1 MVGSI
6 GGVTVTEGALTDDFT
21 DAELTELAMSADPE
35 EPLAG
40 DAVPFDVYQ
49 SGLRDALPSW
59 YMPPVMAGGSAM
71 WRKPVVLA
79 IIVSFLVVDV
89 FGLCITFGQLVAA

>member
-1 MVGSI
+1 MTDS
-6 GGVTVTEGALTDDFT
+6 GGQWNGDFS
-21 DAELTELAMSADPE
+21 DAELTELALSADPE
-35 EPLAG
+35 GPLRD

-49 SGLRDALPSW
+49 TGLRDALPSW
-59 YMPPVMAGGSAM
+59 YMPPVMARGSAT

-79 IIVSFLVVDV
+79 IVLSFLVVDL

>member
-1 MVGSI
+1 MA
-6 GGVTVTEGALTDDFT
+6 VTEGEWLSDIS
-21 DAELTELAMSADPE
+21 DAELTELALSADPE
-35 EPLAG
+35 VPLG
-40 DAVPFDVYQ
+40 EGAVPLDLYQ

-59 YMPPVMAGGSAM
+59 YMPPVMARGSAM

-79 IIVSFLVVDV
+79 IILSFLVVDI